1 MTLEQSLKALKSA
14 FSGKSAEVDALNA
27 QVATFKSANESLA
40 AELALANEKLEANA
54 GAVAERDSLAAK
66 VEELTKALAESN
78 KVKAEAVSQIETVGK
93 KAAAIVASVGAAPV
107 DLPVEASTKVAADVW
122 AEYLDIKDPVAKAA
136 FYTKNRAAIIA
147 HLGLK

>member
-14 FSGKSAEVDALNA
+14 FSGKSAEVDSLSA
-27 QVATFKSANESLA
+27 QISTLKAANESLS
-40 AELALANEKLEANA
+40 AELGLAVEKLDANA
-54 GAVAERDSLAAK
+54 GAVAERDALAAK
-66 VEELTKALAESN
+66 VDELTKALAESN

-107 DLPVEASTKVAADVW
+107 ELAVEASNKVAADVW

-136 FYTKNRAAIIA
+136 FYTKNRPAIIA

>member
-14 FSGKSAEVDALNA
+14 FSGKSAEVDALSA
-27 QVATFKSANESLA
+27 QISTLKAANESLS
-40 AELALANEKLEANA
+40 AELGLAVEKLDANA
-54 GAVAERDSLAAK
+54 GVVAERDALAAK
-66 VEELTKALAESN
+66 VDELTKALAESN

-107 DLPVEASTKVAADVW
+107 ELAVEASNKVAADVW

-136 FYTKNRAAIIA
+136 FYTKNRPAIIA

>member
-27 QVATFKSANESLA
+27 QVATFKAANESLA
-40 AELALANEKLEANA
+40 AELALANEKVEANA

-107 DLPVEASTKVAADVW
+107 DLPIESSNKVAADVW
-122 AEYLDIKDPVAKAA
+122 AEYLEIKDPVAKAA

>member
-14 FSGKSAEVDALNA
+14 FSGKSAEVESLNA
-27 QVATFKSANESLA
+27 RIATFKAANESLS
-40 AELALANEKLEANA
+40 AELALATEKTEANA
-54 GAVAERDSLAAK
+54 GVVAERDSLAAK

-107 DLPVEASTKVAADVW
+107 DLPVESSNKVAADVW
-122 AEYLDIKDPVAKAA
+122 AEYLETKDPVAKAA

>member
-27 QVATFKSANESLA
+27 QVATFKAANESLA
-40 AELALANEKLEANA
+40 AELALANEKVEANS
-54 GAVAERDSLAAK
+54 GVVAERDSLAAK

-107 DLPVEASTKVAADVW
+107 DLPVESSNKVAADVW

>member
-14 FSGKSAEVDALNA
+14 FSGKSAEVDALSNQIANLKASNA
-27 QVATFKSANESLA
+27 TLA
-40 AELALANEKLEANA
+40 AELGLSAEKLDATA
-54 GAVAERDSLAAK
+54 AIVAERDTLSAK
-66 VEELTKALAESN
+66 VDELTKALAESN
-78 KVKAEAVSQIETVGK
+78 KVKAEAVSQIESVGK

-107 DLPVEASTKVAADVW
+107 DLAVEASTKSSADVW
-122 AEYLDIKDPVAKAA
+122 SEYLEIKDPVAKAA